1 VIELFG
7 AAPDRDSLR
16 RRAEANRGSPKTTA
30 SPGCKT
36 WKTDHGPRWHRPRLE
51 SRDSLATLRSALAAL
66 RAISSDGECLVAP
79 IYQTRPL
86 DCPPGS
92 PDFLNTVV
100 EIGFDGGARRLLETT
115 RGIEN
120 RLGRTRGALRN
131 APRVIDLDLLY
142 CGDERIDSEGLTLPH
157 PRMLERRFVLQPL
170 ADIRP
175 DLVLP
180 RSLRG
185 SGVGV
190 ACRGGI
196 AAGAGGRPLVGA
208 GLSPVPL
215 NGAPL

>member
-1 VIELFG
+1 M
-7 AAPDRDSLR
+7 A
-16 RRAEANRGSPKTTA
+16 RAGIALGSNL
-30 SPGCKT
+30 G
-36 WKTDHGPRWHRPRLE
+36 
-51 SRDSLATLRSALAAL
+51 DSLATLRSALAAL
-66 RAISSDGECLVAP
+66 RAISSDGKCLVAP

-180 RSLRG
+180 E
-185 SGVGV
+185 
-190 ACRGGI
+190 C
-196 AAGAGGRPLVGA
+196 
-208 GLSPVPL
+208 GLSVAAVLESLAAEASPPVQV
-215 NGAPL
+215 AVRWWESA